1 MQRII
6 REKSWYEYP
15 LIKTAFFFIGGL
27 LIGKYIPVFS
37 ATIIQWLLAFSLLLF
52 TLLRF
57 ANYKMAYRLQIFTGV
72 LLVTT
77 ILCLGIMC
85 MQFRLAQVPTSNAI
99 SKQSIVLVKIEES
112 LQKHQKSVSALAR
125 ILQWKSGNI
134 IEKREGL
141 IRIYFPRTLTENI
154 ITPNNWIVI
163 YKTPQLISSKTNSAF
178 DYKHYAIIQG
188 IYYQLYVQEKDF
200 VLVRKEKV
208 PLLSQTLFI
217 SKRNIIQLLD
227 RYIQGKQEAGIAQAL
242 LIGYKKNIDKSL
254 LDAYSKTGIIHI
266 IAISGM
272 HLGMIY
278 LLLLKLLYPF
288 RNKNNYPVMEFIIVV
303 LIIWLFT
310 LLTGAAPSIV
320 RAAIIFCCM
329 SMGKLLKR
337 KYNSL
342 NALAFAELCILFYNP
357 LLIEDIGFQLSFAA
371 VISIICFYIPIK
383 NLLYINNKILLLCW
397 ESVAITIAAQILTFP
412 LLLYHFHQFPII
424 FLCTNFIAIPI
435 SGVVLYLEILLLVV
449 SPIPLIANLFGKCI
463 YLLLAWL
470 NNWVAAMAGL
480 PFISI
485 NNISITIPQ
494 TLAIYILIIIL
505 SSLKR
510 EKYV

>member
-1 MQRII
+1 MQGII

-15 LIKTAFFFIGGL
+15 LIKTGLFFLGGL
-27 LIGKYIPVFS
+27 LLGKYLPVFS
-37 ATIIQWLLAFSLLLF
+37 STVIQCLLAFSLLLF

-57 ANYKMAYRLQIFTGV
+57 VNYKIAYRLQSFIGV
-72 LLVTT
+72 LLLNT
-77 ILCLGIMC
+77 ILCFGIVC
-85 MQFRLAQVPTSNAI
+85 MQFRLAEIPTSDSIN
-99 SKQSIVLVKIEES
+99 KQSIVLVKIEEP
-112 LQKHQKSVSALAR
+112 LQQHQKSVSTLGR
-125 ILQWKSGNI
+125 ILQWKSEND
-134 IEKREGL
+134 IEIREGL
-141 IRIYFPRTLTENI
+141 IRIYFSRSCKENM
-154 ITPNNWIVI
+154 ITPNNWVVL
-163 YKTPQLISSKTNSAF
+163 YKTPQLISSNINGGF

-188 IYYQLYVQEKDF
+188 IYYQVYVQEKDF
-200 VLVRKEKV
+200 ALVKKENIS
-208 PLLSQTLFI
+208 LLNQLLFI
-217 SKRNIIQLLD
+217 SKQHIIQLLAQH
-227 RYIQGKQEAGIAQAL
+227 IKGKQEAGIAQAL
-242 LIGYKKNIDKSL
+242 LIGYKRNIDKAL

-288 RNKNNYPVMEFIIVV
+288 RNKNHYPVMEFIIVLV
-303 LIIWLFT
+303 IIWLFT

-342 NALAFAELCILFYNP
+342 NALSFAALCILFYNP

-383 NLLYINNKILLLCW
+383 NLLFIQNKILLLCW
-397 ESVAITIAAQILTFP
+397 ESVALTISAQILTFP

-424 FLCTNFIAIPI
+424 FLFTNFIAIPV
-435 SGVVLYLEILLLVV
+435 SGVVLYVELVMLAASPFPIL
-449 SPIPLIANLFGKCI
+449 ANFFGKCI
-463 YLLLAWL
+463 FWLISWL
-470 NNWVAAMAGL
+470 NSWVEAMAHL
-480 PFISI
+480 PFATID
-485 NNISITIPQ
+485 NISITIPQ
-494 TLAIYILIIIL
+494 TLAIYIFIIIL
-505 SSLKR
+505 NGFRR

>member
-15 LIKTAFFFIGGL
+15 LVKTCLFFICGL
-27 LIGKYIPVFS
+27 IIGKYLPVFS
-37 ATIIQWLLAFSLLLF
+37 STIIQCLLAFSLFLF

-57 ANYKMAYRLQIFTGV
+57 TNYKIAYRLEVCTG
-72 LLVTT
+72 LLLINT
-77 ILCLGIMC
+77 ILCLGIVC
-85 MQFRLAQVPTSNAI
+85 MQFRLARIPISNTI
-99 SKQSIVLVKIEES
+99 NKQSIVLVKIEEPA
-112 LQKHQKSVSALAR
+112 QQHQKSVSALAR
-125 ILQWKSGNI
+125 ILQWKSANI

-141 IRIYFPRTLTENI
+141 IRIYFPHSLKENI
-154 ITPNNWIVI
+154 ISPNNWVVLH
-163 YKTPQLISSKTNSAF
+163 KAPQLISSKVGSEFN
-178 DYKHYAIIQG
+178 YKHYANIQG
-188 IYYQLYVQEKDF
+188 IYYQVYIQEKDIT
-200 VLVRKEKV
+200 LVKKQKAS
-208 PLLSQTLFI
+208 LLTDLLFT
-217 SKRNIIQLLD
+217 SKQSIIQLLAQ
-227 RYIQGKQEAGIAQAL
+227 YIEGKQEAGIAQAL
-242 LIGYKKNIDKSL
+242 LIGYKSNIDKSL

-278 LLLLKLLYPF
+278 LLLLKLLYPL
-288 RNKNNYPVMEFIIVV
+288 RNKNHYPLIEFIIVIV
-303 LIIWLFT
+303 IIWLFT
-310 LLTGAAPSIV
+310 FLTGAAPSIV

-342 NALAFAELCILFYNP
+342 NALSFAALCILFYNP

-371 VISIICFYIPIK
+371 VISIICFYTPIK
-383 NLLYINNKILLLCW
+383 NLVFIKNKILLLCW

-424 FLCTNFIAIPI
+424 FLFTNFIAIPV
-435 SGVVLYLEILLLVV
+435 SGVILYIEILLLAAN
-449 SPIPLIANLFGKCI
+449 PLPFLAYPLGKCI
-463 YLLLAWL
+463 FLLIAWL
-470 NNWVAAMAGL
+470 NSWVEAMAVL
-480 PFISI
+480 PFATV

-494 TLAIYILIIIL
+494 TLAIYIFIAVLN
-505 SSLKR
+505 SFRR